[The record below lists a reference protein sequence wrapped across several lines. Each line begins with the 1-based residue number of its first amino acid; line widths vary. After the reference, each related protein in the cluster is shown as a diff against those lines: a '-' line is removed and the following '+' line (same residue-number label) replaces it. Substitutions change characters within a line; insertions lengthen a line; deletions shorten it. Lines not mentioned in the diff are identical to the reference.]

1 MLSEA
6 EIRIKEKELAEK
18 ERELRDLQKS
28 LQREKEAYLALGMK
42 IEKDLNERE
51 AKILEMEER
60 LKEHD
65 DSEETEKLTEIQR
78 EIMAVQNKIIMEF
91 TRRDR
96 EMVASIIKDLGISR
110 EELLKMREALKE
122 SGN

>member
-6 EIRIKEKELAEK
+6 EIRMKEKELAEK
-18 ERELRDLQKS
+18 EKELKDLQKT

-42 IEKDLNERE
+42 LEKDLNERE

-60 LKEHD
+60 LKEHG
-65 DSEETEKLTEIQR
+65 DSEEEKITEIQR
-78 EIMAVQNKIIMEF
+78 EIMAIQNRIIIEF

-110 EELLKMREALKE
+110 EELLKMRETLKE
-122 SGN
+122 TGN

>member
-18 ERELRDLQKS
+18 ERELRNLQKA
-28 LQREKEAYLALGMK
+28 LQREKEAYLALGMR

-51 AKILEMEER
+51 SKILEMETR

-65 DSEETEKLTEIQR
+65 DSEEEKLIEIQR
-78 EIMAVQNKIIMEF
+78 EIMAIQNRIITEF

-96 EMVASIIKDLGISR
+96 EMVARIIKDLGISR
-110 EELLKMREALKE
+110 EELLKMRETLKE
-122 SGN
+122 TGN